1 MSKKHVSGFVTLIG
15 RPNVGKSTLLNAFI
29 GEKVS
34 IISDKIQ
41 TTRHTIH
48 GIVDDDTSQVIFID
62 TPGIHKPKHR
72 LGTYMVDVSFQSLQD
87 VDVVLFL
94 INATEGYGK
103 GDAYILEQLN
113 KLSSPIFLVINKV
126 DLIEP
131 KDLFPLIDQ
140 YKDTCNFEEIVPVSA
155 LNGNNVEKLLSLI
168 KEHLPEGPKYYDP
181 EQRTD
186 KPKSFLYS
194 EIIREK
200 VLHYTKEEIP
210 HSINVLIESIEER
223 GNTSLYM
230 QALII
235 TERQSQ
241 KGILIG
247 KGGNM
252 LKQIGKEARKELE
265 EMTGKKV
272 FLDLWVKVERD
283 WRNRQ
288 GILKQYGFSVD

>member
-48 GIVDDDTSQVIFID
+48 GIADDDDSQVIFVD

-72 LGTYMVDVSFQSLQD
+72 LGTYMVDVSFQALQD

-94 INATEGYGK
+94 INASDGYGK
-103 GDAYILEQLN
+103 GDAYILEKLN
-113 KLSSPIFLVINKV
+113 KLSAPIFLVINKV
-126 DLIEP
+126 DLIKP
-131 KDLFPLIDQ
+131 DDLFPLIDQ
-140 YKDTCNFEEIVPVSA
+140 YKDKCDFEEVVPVSA
-155 LNGNNVEKLLSLI
+155 LNGNNVQKLLELI
-168 KEHLPEGPKYYDP
+168 KDNLPEGPKYYDP
-181 EQRTD
+181 EQITD
-186 KPKSFLYS
+186 RPDSFLYS

-200 VLHYTKEEIP
+200 VLHHTEEEVP
-210 HSINVLIESIEER
+210 HSINVIMDTIKER
-223 GNTSLYM
+223 GKRTLYM
-230 QALII
+230 QATIV

-247 KGGNM
+247 KGGRM

-265 EMTGKKV
+265 AMTNKKV
-272 FLDLWVKVERD
+272 FLELWVKVEKD

-288 GILKQYGFSVD
+288 TMLKRFGFTEN

>member
-1 MSKKHVSGFVTLIG
+1 MKKEHVSGFVTLIG

-48 GIVDDDTSQVIFID
+48 GIVDDENSQVIFID

-72 LGTYMVDVSFQSLQD
+72 LGTYMVDLSLQSMND

-94 INATEGYGK
+94 INATEDFGK

-113 KLSSPIFLVINKV
+113 KLTCPIFLVINKA

-131 KDLFPLIDQ
+131 NDLFPIIDQ
-140 YKDTCNFEEIVPVSA
+140 YKDTCHFEEIVPVSA
-155 LNGNNVEKLLSLI
+155 LNGNNVQKLFQLI

-181 EQRTD
+181 EQITD
-186 KPKSFLYS
+186 KPDTFLYS
-194 EIIREK
+194 ELIREK
-200 VLHYTKEEIP
+200 VLHYTKEEVP
-210 HSINVLIESIEER
+210 HSINVTIESMEER
-223 GNTSLYM
+223 GEATLYI
-230 QALII
+230 QALIV
-235 TERQSQ
+235 TERPSQ

-247 KGGNM
+247 KGGSM
-252 LKQIGKEARKELE
+252 LKKIGKEARKELE
-265 EMTGKKV
+265 QMTQKKI
-272 FLDLWVKVERD
+272 FLDLWVKVEKD

-288 GILKQYGFSVD
+288 SMLKQYGFTTE